1 MFVILWKFDFLEAK
15 PFVEKLFAVIR
26 DRTYI
31 LDSQGNVMGNSQR
44 SGSVKTEKK
53 ETDEKKDRKDEDKR
67 KMNILLE
74 KQKEKE
80 RPKVNSILMLISF
93 VSF

>member
-1 MFVILWKFDFLEAK
+1 
-15 PFVEKLFAVIR
+15 
-26 DRTYI
+26 
-31 LDSQGNVMGNSQR
+31 MGNSQR

-53 ETDEKKDRKDEDKR
+53 ETDEKKERKDEDKR

>member
-1 MFVILWKFDFLEAK
+1 
-15 PFVEKLFAVIR
+15 
-26 DRTYI
+26 
-31 LDSQGNVMGNSQR
+31 MGNSQR